1 MKLSQKIYE
10 LRTGSGL
17 SQLDLAEKL
26 GVSRQSV
33 SKWET
38 GQAVPDLDKLIRLAD
53 LFGISVDELVREG
66 ERPAPPEPQVVY
78 VAEQRGFSPVQK
90 AGAALEVVG
99 LLGLVLG
106 GMGLVSLIG
115 AGLMLLG
122 LPLLLCKKHPWLWM
136 GWTAVAIS
144 LLVFNPPHLCIPL
157 GAVWRNALSVLDPHK
172 SGASLLR
179 QLFCRR
185 YRDTPG
191 LADPSPD
198 FPGDPCPAKGLG
210 CKTINL

>member
-1 MKLSQKIYE
+1 MELSQKIYE

-106 GMGLVSLIG
+106 GMGLVSL
-115 AGLMLLG
+115 
-122 LPLLLCKKHPWLWM
+122 
-136 GWTAVAIS
+136 AVDGVDRGGHQSASIQPS
-144 LLVFNPPHLCIPL
+144 HLCIPL
-157 GAVWRNALSVLDPHK
+157 GSVWRNALSVLDPHK

>member
-1 MKLSQKIYE
+1 MELSQKIYE

-53 LFGISVDELVREG
+53 LFGISVDELVREE

-78 VAEQRGFSPVQK
+78 AAEQRGFSPVQK

-144 LLVFNPPHLCIPL
+144 LLVFNPHTSVSPWGLFGGMRYLYWILTNPELRYYASYFAAAIGILRGSLILLLIFL
-157 GAVWRNALSVLDPHK
+157 GIRARRRG
-172 SGASLLR
+172 SGAK
-179 QLFCRR
+179 
-185 YRDTPG
+185 P
-191 LADPSPD
+191 
-198 FPGDPCPAKGLG
+198 
-210 CKTINL
+210 

>member
-1 MKLSQKIYE
+1 MELSQKIYE

-122 LPLLLCKKHPWLWM
+122 LPLLLCKKDGVDRGGHQSAGIQP
-136 GWTAVAIS
+136 S
-144 LLVFNPPHLCIPL
+144 HLCIPL

-210 CKTINL
+210 RRTINL

>member
-1 MKLSQKIYE
+1 MELSQKIYE

-99 LLGLVLG
+99 LLGL
-106 GMGLVSLIG
+106 
-115 AGLMLLG
+115 
-122 LPLLLCKKHPWLWM
+122 PLLLCKKHPWLWM
-136 GWTAVAIS
+136 GWTTVAIS
-144 LLVFNPPHLCIPL
+144 LLVFNPHTSVSPWGLFGGIRYLYWILTNPELRYYASYFAAATGILRGSLILLLIFL
-157 GAVWRNALSVLDPHK
+157 GIRARRRG
-172 SGASLLR
+172 SGAK
-179 QLFCRR
+179 
-185 YRDTPG
+185 P
-191 LADPSPD
+191 
-198 FPGDPCPAKGLG
+198 
-210 CKTINL
+210 

>member
-1 MKLSQKIYE
+1 MELSQKIYE

-78 VAEQRGFSPVQK
+78 AAEQRGFSPVQK

-122 LPLLLCKKHPWLWM
+122 LPLLLVKSHPGC
-136 GWTAVAIS
+136 GWGGPRWPSVCWYSTLTPLYPPGGLFGGMRYLYWILTNPELRYYASYFAAAIGMLRGS
-144 LLVFNPPHLCIPL
+144 LILLLIFL
-157 GAVWRNALSVLDPHK
+157 GIRARRRG
-172 SGASLLR
+172 SGAK
-179 QLFCRR
+179 
-185 YRDTPG
+185 P
-191 LADPSPD
+191 
-198 FPGDPCPAKGLG
+198 
-210 CKTINL
+210 

>member
-1 MKLSQKIYE
+1 MELSQKIYE

-136 GWTAVAIS
+136 GWTSVFIS
-144 LLVFNPPHLCIPL
+144 LLVFTPYTSMVPWGLWGGLHYLYYYFFIPDMSSL
-157 GAVWRNALSVLDPHK
+157 NVLLAGSIGTARGILVLALAWTTFRAWKHNR
-172 SGASLLR
+172 G
-179 QLFCRR
+179 
-185 YRDTPG
+185 G
-191 LADPSPD
+191 
-198 FPGDPCPAKGLG
+198 KGRH
-210 CKTINL
+210 

>member
-1 MKLSQKIYE
+1 MELSQKIYE

-122 LPLLLCKKHPWLWM
+122 LPLLLCKSIPGC
-136 GWTAVAIS
+136 GWGGPRWPSVCWYSTLTPLYPPGGCLEECAICIGS
-144 LLVFNPPHLCIPL
+144 SQIRSFVTTPVILPPLP
-157 GAVWRNALSVLDPHK
+157 GY
-172 SGASLLR
+172 SGAR
-179 QLFCRR
+179 
-185 YRDTPG
+185 
-191 LADPSPD
+191 
-198 FPGDPCPAKGLG
+198 
-210 CKTINL
+210 

>member
-1 MKLSQKIYE
+1 M
-10 LRTGSGL
+10 
-17 SQLDLAEKL
+17 

-66 ERPAPPEPQVVY
+66 NARSPGATGGLC
-78 VAEQRGFSPVQK
+78 AEQRGFSPVQK

-144 LLVFNPPHLCIPL
+144 LLVFNPHTSVSPWGLFGGMRYLYWILTNPELRYYASYFAAAIGILRGSLILLLIFL
-157 GAVWRNALSVLDPHK
+157 GIRARRRG
-172 SGASLLR
+172 SGAE
-179 QLFCRR
+179 
-185 YRDTPG
+185 P
-191 LADPSPD
+191 
-198 FPGDPCPAKGLG
+198 
-210 CKTINL
+210 